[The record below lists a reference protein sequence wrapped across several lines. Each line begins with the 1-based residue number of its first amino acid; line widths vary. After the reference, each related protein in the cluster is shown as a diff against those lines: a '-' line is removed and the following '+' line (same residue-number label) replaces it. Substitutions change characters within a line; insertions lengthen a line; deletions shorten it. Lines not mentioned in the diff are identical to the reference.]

1 MVVRCTQKLVSLLGR
16 KRVRLVEAAASEDDW
31 YAKLIWLDRR
41 KCLLLAHADTLFP
54 VFVADVR
61 AAELRP
67 FEERVVG
74 WVEGALLEE
83 GLPPDL
89 LGRLDAREVVLA
101 KTASRR
107 VLGVM
112 NEMAFTCAW
121 RADQVGGFANLDV
134 DELNHWLRRRLHS
147 AGGDYREPLELALA
161 RLEQRQYKH

>member
-1 MVVRCTQKLVSLLGR
+1 MAR
-16 KRVRLVEAAASEDDW
+16 
-31 YAKLIWLDRR
+31 
-41 KCLLLAHADTLFP
+41 
-54 VFVADVR
+54 
-61 AAELRP
+61 
-67 FEERVVG
+67 
-74 WVEGALLEE
+74 ALLEE

-121 RADQVGGFANLDV
+121 RTEEVGGLGNLDV

-147 AGGDYREPLELALA
+147 SGGDYHEPLELTLAL
-161 RLEQRQYKH
+161 LEQRR